1 MENNTKEEN
10 KVKGNG
16 SNHEAEKGNPSS
28 TMNGS
33 NKHPLFLGD
42 TPTGTVLNL
51 VI

>member
-1 MENNTKEEN
+1 MENNVKEEN